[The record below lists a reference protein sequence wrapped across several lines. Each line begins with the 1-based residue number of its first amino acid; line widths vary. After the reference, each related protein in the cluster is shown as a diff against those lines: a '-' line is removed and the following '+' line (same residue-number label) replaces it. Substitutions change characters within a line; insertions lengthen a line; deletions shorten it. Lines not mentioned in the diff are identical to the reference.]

1 MKILT
6 KLNSSTDS
14 ILGTKWVQTKP
25 PCWYTNPPRLTL
37 SVRLILTGLGVMYD
51 YF

>member
-14 ILGTKWVQTKP
+14 ILGTKWSKLS
-25 PCWYTNPPRLTL
+25 PCWYTNLPGLTL
-37 SVRLILTGLGVMYD
+37 SVRLILTGLRIMYD